1 MQQTKLHKEVWKL
14 QSTIM
19 NKSQPSAPILNKVW
33 ALLLGSGFESQQSV
47 CFSHTRNNSGKG
59 LLIFWII
66 RQAAMFIPDLQ
77 TVKKCLADSNMMSIY
92 HAKGFYS

>member
-1 MQQTKLHKEVWKL
+1 MQQTKLHKELWKL

-19 NKSQPSAPILNKVW
+19 NK
-33 ALLLGSGFESQQSV
+33 
-47 CFSHTRNNSGKG
+47 
-59 LLIFWII
+59 
-66 RQAAMFIPDLQ
+66 AAMFIPDLQ